1 MVEARA
7 RLSVILK
14 SSIELLSVYI
24 SKFYFKGLCK
34 SSSLNL
40 RLEVNK
46 TKAWQKS
53 SLRTKGPAR
62 LGLDYFRLDPL
73 LVGMFKLRCDGRFT
87 HAFTACVCVFKEIT
101 LVGSNQG
108 NYFENATACSK
119 CMLKT
124 TVATQLKLCITCW
137 WNWPHV

>member
-108 NYFENATACSK
+108 NYFENATACSSK
-119 CMLKT
+119 RVPSGLWKRSSNLNFWT
-124 TVATQLKLCITCW
+124 KSIE
-137 WNWPHV
+137 

>member
-46 TKAWQKS
+46 TKSMTKIELENQRSSSARAW
-53 SLRTKGPAR
+53 L
-62 LGLDYFRLDPL
+62 F
-73 LVGMFKLRCDGRFT
+73 
-87 HAFTACVCVFKEIT
+87 
-101 LVGSNQG
+101 
-108 NYFENATACSK
+108 
-119 CMLKT
+119 
-124 TVATQLKLCITCW
+124 
-137 WNWPHV
+137 